1 MRDFAPVLAD
11 RKHKALYRR
20 RSPVSEVDYP
30 VLQVDGRRCIAF
42 CSNDYLGL
50 ANHPAIKQSFVKAVE
65 AYGTGAGAS
74 QLVSG
79 YHVEH
84 RLLEQELAVFLQR
97 PGVLLYSSGYLAN
110 LGTLSAL
117 ALRGD
122 RIYADRLNHASL
134 IDAARLAHAKVRRY
148 RHADPAELQ
157 RLIALDGA
165 CHRLIVSDGVFS
177 MDGDLAPVAELAQI
191 ARRRDALLMID
202 DAHGIGVLGAQGRGT
217 LELTGTDSIHQVPV
231 LVGTFGKAFGAM
243 GAFVSGSEELIE
255 TLVQFSRTCTY
266 STAMP
271 PASAAAL
278 RTALQVL
285 REEGW
290 RREKLAALVARF
302 RRGARELGIPL
313 GRSST
318 PIQPVLIGE
327 AAAAVE
333 LSNRLRERGILITAI
348 RPPTVPEHTARLR
361 VTFSAMH
368 SEQQVDCLLEQ
379 LAQLLGSSR
388 G

>member
-1 MRDFAPVLAD
+1 MRDFAQRLAD
-11 RKHKALYRR
+11 RKQKALYRR
-20 RSPVSEVDYP
+20 RIPVSDVDFP
-30 VLQVDGRRCIAF
+30 ELVVDGRRCVSF

-50 ANHPAIKQSFVKAVE
+50 ASHPLIKQSYMQAVDL
-65 AYGTGAGAS
+65 YGVGAGAS
-74 QLVSG
+74 QLVTG

-84 RLLEQELAVFLQR
+84 QLLEQALAEFLQR
-97 PGVLLYSSGYLAN
+97 PRVLLYSSGYLAN

-117 ALRGD
+117 ALHGD

-134 IDAARLAHAKVRRY
+134 VDAARLADAKVRRY
-148 RHADPAELQ
+148 RHAEADDLR
-157 RLIALDGA
+157 RLIALDDA
-165 CHRLIVSDGVFS
+165 RHKLIVSDGVFS
-177 MDGDLAPVAELAQI
+177 MDGDLAPVAELVAIAAQQQ
-191 ARRRDALLMID
+191 ALLMID
-202 DAHGIGVLGAQGRGT
+202 DAHGIGVLGEHGRGT
-217 LELTGTDSIHQVPV
+217 LEQCDVATQVPV

-285 REEGW
+285 IQETW
-290 RREKLAALVARF
+290 RRQKLQALITRF
-302 RRGARELGIPL
+302 RQGAAELGITL

-318 PIQPVLIGE
+318 PIQPVIIGE

-333 LSNRLRERGILITAI
+333 ASARLRERGILITAI
-348 RPPTVPEHTARLR
+348 RPPTVPLHSARLR
-361 VTFSAMH
+361 ITLSAAH
-368 SEQQVDCLLEQ
+368 SEQQVDYLLEC
-379 LAQLLGSSR
+379 LAQVFAAGQ